1 MRRPS
6 LFVRPL
12 YVFPL
17 WKVARRAILGVLVF
31 IFNYSNQPQSIYMS
45 HCPTAVHL
53 IKSCL
58 GWLFMFP
65 YKDRKHMFLALRTG
79 GSMPAFVSVSSVC
92 MTKYTLSTVR
102 LKFVYAHAN
111 KDIFS
116 FTINYHFFFFFL
128 FALYFLSIL
137 YTNKI

>member
-31 IFNYSNQPQSIYMS
+31 IFNYSNQPQSIYLS

-53 IKSCL
+53 IISCL

-111 KDIFS
+111 KDILS
-116 FTINYHFFFFFL
+116 FTINYHFFLFSFC
-128 FALYFLSIL
+128 FALFIYTL
-137 YTNKI
+137 YE